1 MSRKM
6 IDYKVENGTITSIDG
21 YEVGGGGTAVEANPQ
36 EEATQQLEKIKIDNI
51 SYNIAG
57 GSSNERK
64 LVINTNYSRTE
75 NISTEYSISE
85 DIYQKLNSY
94 YYDSVEFRYKDG
106 GLIAKLTCVNYS
118 LDGTNAP
125 KKSYICVT
133 RPDRYSNHT
142 DWYGKEY
149 YYSTTKIILNWYGG
163 EGNRI
168 LQIFNIGDFKGIQL
182 DKSKFDKLYKLA
194 DAPTEDGTY
203 TLKCSVSGGVA
214 TYSWVKDA

>member
-1 MSRKM
+1 M

-36 EEATQQLEKIKIDNI
+36 EEATQQLEKIKIDDVV
-51 SYNIAG
+51 YNFP
-57 GSSNERK
+57 SSSENNERK
-64 LVINTNYSRTE
+64 LVINTNYSQTE
-75 NISTEYSISE
+75 NISNTYSINE

-94 YYDSVEFRYKDG
+94 YYDSVEFRYNDG
-106 GLIAKLTCVNYS
+106 SLIAKLNCVNYKLNS
-118 LDGTNAP
+118 TNAP

-133 RPDRYSNHT
+133 RPDRYSSSS
-142 DWYGKEY
+142 DWYGGSE
-149 YYSTTKIILNWYGG
+149 YYSTTRIVLNWYGA

-168 LQIFNIGDFKGIQL
+168 LQIYNTGGIKSIDL